1 MKDIHGKLAL
11 ADFGDYSFRL
21 PEEKP
26 KIIIVKNN
34 ILTPV
39 QKENKRLKLEN
50 KDLESQLMILRKQH
64 EDIIEKWRSGLM
76 KIYDLEKEKVEMVES
91 YAQKVK

>member
-1 MKDIHGKLAL
+1 MENSPLQILET
-11 ADFGDYSFRL
+11 SFLL

-34 ILTPV
+34 ILSPA